1 MPYYCSYFPVNFVKC
16 FTTSSSNTSGWL
28 LLKNSFLH
36 LNFGQLRRL
45 MYGILDV
52 APCRCFTNRS
62 RQRRCST
69 KTVFLKTSHKF
80 IRKHQC
86 WSLFFNKVAGL
97 RSAILL
103 KKRLWR
109 RCFPVKFAKCL
120 RTPFIQNTS
129 GRVLLKLQTLNIP
142 SHTHRFIMSRNHH
155 RIKI

>member
-1 MPYYCSYFPVNFVKC
+1 MVLFFVVSIKKRLGVPYYCSYFPVNFVKC
-16 FTTSSSNTSGWL
+16 FITSLSNTSGWL

-69 KTVFLKTSHKF
+69 KTVFLKTSQKF

-103 KKRLWR
+103 KKRLWH
-109 RCFPVKFAKCL
+109 RCFPVNFAKGCFFTKYL
-120 RTPFIQNTS
+120 F
-129 GRVLLKLQTLNIP
+129 
-142 SHTHRFIMSRNHH
+142 
-155 RIKI
+155 